1 MIQVFRFLRLSGSL
15 RGASNSTAAV
25 LRGLQHALRH
35 ALMGVDDLLDEIR

>member
-15 RGASNSTAAV
+15 RGASNSTAV